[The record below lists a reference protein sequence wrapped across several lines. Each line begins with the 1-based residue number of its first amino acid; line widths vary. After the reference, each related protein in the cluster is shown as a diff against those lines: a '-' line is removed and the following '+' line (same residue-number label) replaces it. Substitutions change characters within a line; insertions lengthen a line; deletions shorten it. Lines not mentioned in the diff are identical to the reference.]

1 MPRKILFTAALV
13 ISTAVFGQG
22 QSTYPSTS
30 PAPVNGPFG
39 GPILVTPSA
48 SFPSPAPA
56 AGISN
61 AGRAG
66 ISIETNSTAPVEAVE
81 GPSGTMPVTTPAGSE
96 SNSALPPE
104 SGKYGGE
111 RSYAFDFR
119 ERRL

>member
-22 QSTYPSTS
+22 QSTYPPTS

-48 SFPSPAPA
+48 SFPNPAPA
-56 AGISN
+56 AGISD

-66 ISIETNSTAPVEAVE
+66 ITIETNSTAPVEAVS
-81 GPSGTMPVTTPAGSE
+81 GPSGTTPATTAAGSE
-96 SNSALPPE
+96 SNSALT
-104 SGKYGGE
+104 
-111 RSYAFDFR
+111 
-119 ERRL
+119 

>member
-22 QSTYPSTS
+22 QSTNPPTS

-48 SFPSPAPA
+48 SFYTPAPA
-56 AGISN
+56 AGISD

-66 ISIETNSTAPVEAVE
+66 ISIETNSGAPVEAA
-81 GPSGTMPVTTPAGSE
+81 PSVTTAVGSE
-96 SNSALPPE
+96 SNSALPAE
-104 SGKYGGE
+104 SGNT
-111 RSYAFDFR
+111 AA
-119 ERRL
+119 